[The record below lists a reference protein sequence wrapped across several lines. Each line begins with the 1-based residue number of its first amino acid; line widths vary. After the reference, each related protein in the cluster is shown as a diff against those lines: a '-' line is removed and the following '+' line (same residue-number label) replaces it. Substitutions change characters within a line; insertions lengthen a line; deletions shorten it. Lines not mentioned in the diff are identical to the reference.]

1 VRRFFLAMTLTV
13 LPALLFSADAMAKV
27 AKGMAK
33 PDTKAATMAK
43 TAAKNGFALLPQG
56 PGRDV
61 EIRVCGQCH
70 SPERPATQRHDLAG
84 WNAVLDQMATNG
96 AQASDKEFDQ
106 IAAYLTKSFPP
117 GKPLPAAKK

>member
-1 VRRFFLAMTLTV
+1 LKEYRVRRFFLAMTLAG
-13 LPALLFSADAMAKV
+13 LPAPLFSTDAMA
-27 AKGMAK
+27 ATK
-33 PDTKAATMAK
+33 PAP
-43 TAAKNGFALLPQG
+43 AAKSGFALLPQG

-96 AQASDKEFDQ
+96 AQASDKDFDQ

-117 GKPLPAAKK
+117 GKPLPAVKK

>member
-1 VRRFFLAMTLTV
+1 VRRFSLALTLAV
-13 LPALLFSADAMAKV
+13 LPALLFSADAMAATKPAPAAKSAPA
-27 AKGMAK
+27 AKG
-33 PDTKAATMAK
+33 
-43 TAAKNGFALLPQG
+43 GFALLPQG

-96 AQASDKEFDQ
+96 AQASDAEFDQ

-117 GKPLPAAKK
+117 GKPLAAVKK